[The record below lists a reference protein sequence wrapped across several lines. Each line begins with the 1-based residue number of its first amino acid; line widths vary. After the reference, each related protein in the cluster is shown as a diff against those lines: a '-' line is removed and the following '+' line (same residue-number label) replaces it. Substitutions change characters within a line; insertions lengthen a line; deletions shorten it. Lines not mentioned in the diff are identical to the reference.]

1 MILFKNK
8 IIFIHPPKT
17 GGTPIE
23 YILYKHEYKK
33 NLYNMNHPTQHS
45 KILLGGFI
53 NKYYNKYNTT
63 DGLQHLDRKMIK
75 KIYPNLFSDFY
86 KIGTIRN
93 PFSRTVSMY
102 NELVTHNS
110 VLMDYYKVSGNIDF
124 KKFLFLLLSNTN
136 IHTHHK
142 PLVSFFKKKELDH
155 LIKLENFKKDL
166 DFVIK
171 KFRIKNHKLINPYK
185 RTAGLNYLNYYK
197 DKENID
203 LVKKIFKKDFKE
215 FNYNF
220 EGFKKNEFK
229 KSKFP
234 CKIIMIDNKKNNFR
248 KFVQRSINKFFFNI
262 VYYFQ
267 KKQRWIFLI
276 LFSVLPRHFKIH
288 RPHT

>member
-33 NLYNMNHPTQHS
+33 KLYNMNHPTLHS

-63 DGLQHLDRKMIK
+63 DGLQHLDKEMIK
-75 KIYPNLFSDFY
+75 KIYPNSFNNFY

-93 PFSRTVSMY
+93 PFSRAVSMY
-102 NELVTHNS
+102 NELVSHYS
-110 VLMDYYKVSGNIDF
+110 VLMDYYKINKNLDF
-124 KKFLFLLLSNTN
+124 KKFLFILLSDSC

-142 PLVSFFKKKELDH
+142 PLVYFFKKQDLNH

-166 DFVIK
+166 HFILK
-171 KFRIKNHKLINPYK
+171 KFKIKNHKVLNPYK
-185 RTAGLNYLNYYK
+185 KTAGLNYLNYYK

-203 LVKKIFKKDFKE
+203 LVKKIFKEDLKE
-215 FNYNF
+215 FNYDF
-220 EGFKKNEFK
+220 EKFEKSEFK

-234 CKIIMIDNKKNNFR
+234 CQMIMIDKKKNNFR
-248 KFVQRSINKFFFNI
+248 KYVQRTINKFFFNI
-262 VYYFQ
+262 IFYFQ
-267 KKQRWIFLI
+267 KKQRLIFLI

>member
-1 MILFKNK
+1 MILFKSK

-33 NLYNMNHPTQHS
+33 KLYNINHTTKHL

-53 NKYYNKYNTT
+53 NKYYNYYNTT
-63 DGLQHLDRKMIK
+63 DGLQHLDKKMIK
-75 KIYPNLFSDFY
+75 KIYPNLFNDFY

-93 PFSRTVSMY
+93 PFSRVVSMY
-102 NELVTHNS
+102 NELVTRNS
-110 VLMDYYKVSGNIDF
+110 VLMDYYKINGNIDF
-124 KKFLFLLLSNTN
+124 KKFLYLLLTHKN

-142 PLVSFFKKKELDH
+142 SLVSFFKKKDLNH
-155 LIKLENFKKDL
+155 IIKLENFKRDL
-166 DFVIK
+166 DFIIK
-171 KFRIKNHKLINPYK
+171 KFKIKNHKVINPFK
-185 RTAGLNYLNYYK
+185 KTVGLNYLNYFK

-203 LVKKIFKKDFKE
+203 LVKKIFKEDLRE

-229 KSKFP
+229 KSK
-234 CKIIMIDNKKNNFR
+234 CACQMIMIDNKKNNFR
-248 KFVQRSINKFFFNI
+248 KFVQRSLNKFFFHI
-262 VYYFQ
+262 IYYFQ
-267 KKQRWIFLI
+267 KKHRWIFLI
-276 LFSVLPRHFKIH
+276 LFSILPRHFKIH